1 MSTLYTAFI
10 EDGTITNGADFLKLC
25 TRNFGIAFDIRD
37 EPFPILP
44 PIHFEPDPYYEQTYK
59 RAVERNNKVQQMT
72 FEEAKQE
79 IIEKYRIKTES
90 SKRYYEKC
98 VKNNHKYLKI
108 KKEVLN
114 WIPPTKEHEN
124 IKKFALEQIDTC
136 ITSEKDLRRYNL
148 DADLKDTGLYCTD
161 KEVQEYLDDKKQYE
175 KDNVKSAYQRWQ
187 EAIKDAEI
195 KNLWMKQFLDS
206 LGTISNEMSVSEEG
220 E

>member
-25 TRNFGIAFDIRD
+25 TRNFGIASDIRD
-37 EPFPILP
+37 EPLPILP

-59 RAVERNNKVQQMT
+59 RAVE
-72 FEEAKQE
+72 EAKQE
-79 IIEKYRIKTES
+79 IIEKCKSEAES
-90 SKRYYEKC
+90 SRIYYEDC
-98 VKNNHKYLKI
+98 IENNHKYLKI

-148 DADLKDTGLYCTD
+148 DADLKDAGLYCTD

-175 KDNVKSAYQRWQ
+175 KD
-187 EAIKDAEI
+187 AEM
-195 KNLWMKQFLDS
+195 KNLWMRQFLDS